1 MGRGGAGWGAAA
13 SCTAVKLSWSRIRS
27 TLSREPANAH
37 TLWHRSALRRRC
49 MYGLR
54 TATRQMRRRLDGTVN
69 MAVAHSERCDRPV
82 VVSPGKLTAA
92 QRYASR
98 CTTAQGMP
106 RRVAPRL
113 KRRLSAAAECS
124 ECRPYRLGT
133 SCRNRKAKQSKAHY
147 SIACGASTAALHK
160 RTARAGGRKPHCGVG
175 THSLPIEPLCACAST
190 AKACPIGESTAAD
203 RSAGRAVLRAG
214 PQRPKLA
221 WMLTGAVPARM
232 WPGSPGADV
241 GRTLWTRFAGMLTSA
256 GTRKHAIIGYG
267 SAARTKN
274 CPKCP
279 QQRCSAE
286 PRLAPHGYP
295 G

>member
-1 MGRGGAGWGAAA
+1 M
-13 SCTAVKLSWSRIRS
+13 
-27 TLSREPANAH
+27 
-37 TLWHRSALRRRC
+37 
-49 MYGLR
+49 
-54 TATRQMRRRLDGTVN
+54 
-69 MAVAHSERCDRPV
+69 
-82 VVSPGKLTAA
+82 
-92 QRYASR
+92 
-98 CTTAQGMP
+98 
-106 RRVAPRL
+106 

-221 WMLTGAVPARM
+221 RMLTGAVPARM

-295 G
+295 NRLTWHGISLRHVIRHGMAFGMAALVLQRSIVGRSGDARVRANSVS